1 MKWSTN
7 SSTSLITRLFSK
19 FNPNSSK
26 KSHTHHNSNNVLD
39 IPSPNS
45 SFYRDDGRFY
55 SLDEHDPYWRI
66 SFTDDRIQPRR
77 STGGINQ
84 DSDVY
89 SPFPRLGLAEPPNRN
104 FSEMVSDIKRMRE
117 NRGRKQRGKQRSG
130 EDNNGVGERNEY
142 LPPIKVKREGRVRV
156 RRTRTS
162 KAYSPRNECKI
173 RALEEIRKARS
184 KAKKRAPNEWVLE
197 GNTVFD
203 SVVVVK
209 SSLDPRRDFKESM
222 MAVIREKGIGHPD
235 DLEDLLACYL
245 TLNCNKYRDLIIS
258 VFTQVWIELKGD
270 SFVKNVPYFYC

>member
-7 SSTSLITRLFSK
+7 SSSSLFARLLSK

-26 KSHTHHNSNNVLD
+26 KTHTHHNSNYSLD

-45 SFYRDDGRFY
+45 SFYRDEGRFY

-84 DSDVY
+84 DSDVF
-89 SPFPRLGLAEPPNRN
+89 SPFPSEPRERN

-156 RRTRTS
+156 PRTRAS

-209 SSLDPRRDFKESM
+209 SSFDPRRDFKDSM
-222 MAVIREKGIGHPD
+222 VAVIREKGLGNPD
-235 DLEDLLACYL
+235 ELEDLLACYL
-245 TLNCNKYRDLIIS
+245 TMNCSQYHDLIIS
-258 VFTQVWIELKGD
+258 VFTQVWDELKGD
-270 SFVKNVPYFYC
+270 SYVNNVPYFYS